1 MIKMFINNYILVR
14 LKMYIYMYNT
24 NSVIA
29 VITFSFYG
37 YMIINNNML
46 SLYLV
51 IIVD

>member
-24 NSVIA
+24 NSVIV

-46 SLYLV
+46 IY
-51 IIVD
+51 I